1 MTNDRNQESGLE
13 LSWGLYRFNGTRVK
27 GGIQNIVVG
36 ACRSTEVMKLDF
48 REDIVTWEDEI
59 NYVFQVELKEGGVVV
74 SENKVY
80 FAPVKYME
88 LKKPEISVSVTETEK
103 DFVFELM
110 TDTLVKGLYVDF
122 TDRDFILSDNFFD
135 LIPGIGKKLLLS
147 KERAENITVEELKE
161 KIKFLSV
168 ADTYE

>member
-88 LKKPEISVSVTETEK
+88 LKNRKSV
-103 DFVFELM
+103 
-110 TDTLVKGLYVDF
+110 
-122 TDRDFILSDNFFD
+122 
-135 LIPGIGKKLLLS
+135 
-147 KERAENITVEELKE
+147 
-161 KIKFLSV
+161 
-168 ADTYE
+168 